1 MHTNINMNMREQ
13 RCNLNLY
20 ASTVVTRTLT
30 LGVGSVHQ
38 TGKQGKLPLTL
49 SQPLTASTPV
59 YAPYC

>member
-20 ASTVVTRTLT
+20 ASTVVTRTLD
-30 LGVGSVHQ
+30 VGSVHQ

-49 SQPLTASTPV
+49 YHPITASTPV

>member
-20 ASTVVTRTLT
+20 ASTVVTRTLD
-30 LGVGSVHQ
+30 VGSVHQ